1 MLLTLAPFYN
11 IVTSF
16 IWMPSGAKWLTSV
29 TKVMAVKCIVS
40 VCSHRDSLNSA
51 ITDALMWWDCVVS
64 VLGMGYDHGIDLWS
78 TAVTVYELYT
88 GRIMFP
94 GKSNN
99 EMLKLIM
106 DLKGKL
112 PNRLIRKGTFRE
124 LHFDANFNF
133 LYHEVD
139 KVTQR
144 VCRFSMLQAI
154 DGI

>member
-1 MLLTLAPFYN
+1 MLLHSV
-11 IVTSF
+11 IVCF
-16 IWMPSGAKWLTSV
+16 PVI
-29 TKVMAVKCIVS
+29 
-40 VCSHRDSLNSA
+40 
-51 ITDALMWWDCVVS
+51 
-64 VLGMGYDHGIDLWS
+64 GMGYDHGIDLWS

-144 VCRFSMLQAI
+144 VRRFSMPQVIILCCLLVTWPYGMLFALVKSVYT
-154 DGI
+154 G

>member
-1 MLLTLAPFYN
+1 V
-11 IVTSF
+11 IVWCPV
-16 IWMPSGAKWLTSV
+16 I
-29 TKVMAVKCIVS
+29 
-40 VCSHRDSLNSA
+40 
-51 ITDALMWWDCVVS
+51 
-64 VLGMGYDHGIDLWS
+64 GMGYDHGIDLWS

-144 VCRFSMLQAI
+144 VCSFTMLQVIILCCLLGTLPLVLWNAVCI
-154 DGI
+154 S

>member
-1 MLLTLAPFYN
+1 MY
-11 IVTSF
+11 SY
-16 IWMPSGAKWLTSV
+16 
-29 TKVMAVKCIVS
+29 C
-40 VCSHRDSLNSA
+40 A
-51 ITDALMWWDCVVS
+51 IS
-64 VLGMGYDHGIDLWS
+64 VLGLGYDHGIDLWS
-78 TAVTVYELYT
+78 AATTVYELYT

-112 PNRLIRKGTFRE
+112 PNRLIRKGTFRDN
-124 LHFDANFNF
+124 HFDTNFNF

-144 VCRFSMLQAI
+144 VCILLTRLKSDCVL
-154 DGI
+154 

>member
-1 MLLTLAPFYN
+1 
-11 IVTSF
+11 
-16 IWMPSGAKWLTSV
+16 
-29 TKVMAVKCIVS
+29 
-40 VCSHRDSLNSA
+40 
-51 ITDALMWWDCVVS
+51 
-64 VLGMGYDHGIDLWS
+64 MGYDHGIDLWS

-124 LHFDANFNF
+124 LHFDTNFNF

-144 VCRFSMLQAI
+144 VTAI
-154 DGI
+154 CFHVIK

>member
-1 MLLTLAPFYN
+1 MIA
-11 IVTSF
+11 
-16 IWMPSGAKWLTSV
+16 
-29 TKVMAVKCIVS
+29 
-40 VCSHRDSLNSA
+40 
-51 ITDALMWWDCVVS
+51 
-64 VLGMGYDHGIDLWS
+64 VLGIGYDHGIDLWS
-78 TAVTVYELYT
+78 AAVTVYELYT

-112 PNRLIRKGTFRE
+112 PNRLIRKGTFCE
-124 LHFDANFNF
+124 LHFDPNFNF

-144 VCRFSMLQAI
+144 VCCFLF
-154 DGI
+154 GLN

>member
-1 MLLTLAPFYN
+1 MQSDY
-11 IVTSF
+11 
-16 IWMPSGAKWLTSV
+16 
-29 TKVMAVKCIVS
+29 
-40 VCSHRDSLNSA
+40 
-51 ITDALMWWDCVVS
+51 VVP

-99 EMLKLIM
+99 EMLKLVM

-124 LHFDANFNF
+124 LHFDANYNF

-144 VCRFSMLQAI
+144 VCDSTTDCILCRLLLIYYKFYCPCRCRPGSCGIYPTVSWL
-154 DGI
+154 DGIKGDLNQPFV

>member
-1 MLLTLAPFYN
+1 LT
-11 IVTSF
+11 TE
-16 IWMPSGAKWLTSV
+16 T
-29 TKVMAVKCIVS
+29 VK
-40 VCSHRDSLNSA
+40 N
-51 ITDALMWWDCVVS
+51 TDRILWFGVVS

-112 PNRLIRKGTFRE
+112 PNRLIRKATFRE
-124 LHFDANFNF
+124 LHFDTNFNF
-133 LYHEVD
+133 RYHEVD

-144 VCRFSMLQAI
+144 VCCCFFSLFVM
-154 DGI
+154 DF

>member
-1 MLLTLAPFYN
+1 MGCELCA
-11 IVTSF
+11 I
-16 IWMPSGAKWLTSV
+16 SV
-29 TKVMAVKCIVS
+29 I
-40 VCSHRDSLNSA
+40 
-51 ITDALMWWDCVVS
+51 
-64 VLGMGYDHGIDLWS
+64 GMGYDHGIDLWS

-144 VCRFSMLQAI
+144 VCFAVFVFCNRCNVRKSSIMTWLGGSVASH
-154 DGI
+154 

>member
-1 MLLTLAPFYN
+1 MT
-11 IVTSF
+11 TE
-16 IWMPSGAKWLTSV
+16 T
-29 TKVMAVKCIVS
+29 VK
-40 VCSHRDSLNSA
+40 NSDR
-51 ITDALMWWDCVVS
+51 ILWFGVVS

-112 PNRLIRKGTFRE
+112 PNRLIRKATFRE
-124 LHFDANFNF
+124 LHFDTNFNF
-133 LYHEVD
+133 RYHEVD

-144 VCRFSMLQAI
+144 VCCCFFSLFVM
-154 DGI
+154 DF

>member
-1 MLLTLAPFYN
+1 
-11 IVTSF
+11 
-16 IWMPSGAKWLTSV
+16 
-29 TKVMAVKCIVS
+29 
-40 VCSHRDSLNSA
+40 
-51 ITDALMWWDCVVS
+51 
-64 VLGMGYDHGIDLWS
+64 MGYDHGIDLWS

-144 VCRFSMLQAI
+144 VCSFTMLQVIILCCLLGTLPLVLWNAVCI
-154 DGI
+154 S